1 MRENKKDLKF
11 RLGLFAAAAL
21 LCAMAFA
28 EGAKTPTMTTV
39 TAGTPQATQVS
50 VARYVTNIVMQSS
63 SNWERVDAN
72 LPDSV
77 YYKLALETVT
87 VTGGVRRFET
97 KDYFINVS
105 VTNYTTN
112 LVFYTPYKELDH
124 KVYLK
129 VNPPKL
135 DTPDM
140 VELIEQLPKVTLRE
154 LEPPK
159 PPKQEVVE
167 LPPQNIV
174 GGDYVDY
181 MNYSQISHDYSKD
194 DSAELLSDELFV
206 NDPIE
211 RFNRA
216 MFVVNDYAYNYF
228 VGPICKGYRWLVP
241 EVARVCVSQMDHN
254 IVWPKRLLNNLAQA
268 KFKGAGVETARF
280 LINTSVGLAGLFD
293 PAKAWFD
300 LDKYD
305 EDTGQTFAY
314 YGIGPGCYVFLPIAG
329 PLTARDTV
337 GMVFDEAMDPRT
349 YLPFGGMV
357 KTFMVMNNISLQVDS
372 IDSMYMDNGD
382 PYAFARDMWYLKRTA
397 EIDE

>member
-1 MRENKKDLKF
+1 MRENKKDLRF
-11 RLGLFAAAAL
+11 RLGLLAAAAL
-21 LCAMAFA
+21 FGAFA
-28 EGAKTPTMTTV
+28 YAEVTMQTV
-39 TAGTPQATQVS
+39 TPGQASAQTQTMS
-50 VARYVTNIVMQSS
+50 VARYVTNVVMNSS
-63 SNWERVDAN
+63 SNWERVDSN

-77 YYKLALETVT
+77 YYKLAIETVT

-97 KDYFINVS
+97 KDYYINVS

-112 LVFYTPYKELDH
+112 VVFYTPYKELDH
-124 KVYLK
+124 KVYMK

-140 VELIEQLPKVTLRE
+140 VELIEALPKVTLRE
-154 LEPPK
+154 LDPPK
-159 PPKQEVVE
+159 PPKQETVE
-167 LPPQNIV
+167 LPPQNVV

-181 MNYSQISHDYSKD
+181 MNYSQISHDYDAD
-194 DSAELLSDELFV
+194 DSAPLLSDEIFV
-206 NDPIE
+206 DDPIE
-211 RFNRA
+211 RFNRT
-216 MFVVNDYAYNYF
+216 MFVVNDYAYTYF
-228 VGPICKGYRWLVP
+228 IGPVCKGYRFVVP
-241 EVARVCVSQMDHN
+241 APARVCISQMDHN
-254 IVWPKRLLNNLAQA
+254 IVWPKRLINNLAQA

-280 LINTSVGLAGLFD
+280 LINSSVGIGGLFD

-305 EDTGQTFAY
+305 EDTGQTFGF
-314 YGIGPGCYVFLPIAG
+314 YGIGPGCYIFLPIAG

-337 GMVFDEAMDPRT
+337 GLIFDEAMDPRT

-372 IDSMYMDNGD
+372 IDSMLIDNGD
-382 PYAFARDMWYLKRTA
+382 PYAFARDMWYLKRSA

>member
-159 PPKQEVVE
+159 PPKQD
-167 LPPQNIV
+167 PPYIHRFARRYPLRQHTGQASI
-174 GGDYVDY
+174 GGNNRSRD
-181 MNYSQISHDYSKD
+181 
-194 DSAELLSDELFV
+194 V
-206 NDPIE
+206 N
-211 RFNRA
+211 
-216 MFVVNDYAYNYF
+216 
-228 VGPICKGYRWLVP
+228 
-241 EVARVCVSQMDHN
+241 
-254 IVWPKRLLNNLAQA
+254 LNSLATSWHSNSRSSTAHSNL
-268 KFKGAGVETARF
+268 
-280 LINTSVGLAGLFD
+280 SVGFYRL
-293 PAKAWFD
+293 
-300 LDKYD
+300 
-305 EDTGQTFAY
+305 
-314 YGIGPGCYVFLPIAG
+314 
-329 PLTARDTV
+329 
-337 GMVFDEAMDPRT
+337 
-349 YLPFGGMV
+349 
-357 KTFMVMNNISLQVDS
+357 
-372 IDSMYMDNGD
+372 
-382 PYAFARDMWYLKRTA
+382 
-397 EIDE
+397 